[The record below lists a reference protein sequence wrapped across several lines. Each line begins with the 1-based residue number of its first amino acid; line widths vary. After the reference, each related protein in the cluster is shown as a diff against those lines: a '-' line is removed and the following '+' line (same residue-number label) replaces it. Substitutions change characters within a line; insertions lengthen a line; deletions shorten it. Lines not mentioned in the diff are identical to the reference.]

1 VEAGV
6 EEVVGTTDVV
16 EGSRVVGASIVEGG
30 GVTGSEGVDRAGV
43 ERGQDERQ
51 RTQKAIWSEAILS

>member
-30 GVTGSEGVDRAGV
+30 VVTGSEGVD
-43 ERGQDERQ
+43 
-51 RTQKAIWSEAILS
+51 